1 MGYFKRYPG
10 QVFIRYT
17 ALRSFLKAS
26 TSLQFRSR
34 KWIVN
39 EGIAPESVLQ
49 QASLPI
55 EKFKDPLIVFK
66 NAPSY

>member
-26 TSLQFRSR
+26 DVLQFRGR
-34 KWIVN
+34 KWTVN
-39 EGIAPESVLQ
+39 EGIVQESVLQ